1 MPQSNSANLQ
11 QAFTKRRSIYALG
24 GNLPVKP
31 QAIIDIAE
39 RTILNTPSAFNSQ
52 TTRLVVLFGKQ
63 HKQLW
68 DITETHLRKA
78 VGSNDFSGSKQKMDG
93 FRAAVGTVM
102 FYEDKEVIQSL
113 QDKFELYADRFPIWA

>member
-24 GNLPVKP
+24 GKLPVKP

-52 TTRLVVLFGKQ
+52 TTRLVVLFGK
-63 HKQLW
+63 
-68 DITETHLRKA
+68 
-78 VGSNDFSGSKQKMDG
+78 
-93 FRAAVGTVM
+93 
-102 FYEDKEVIQSL
+102 
-113 QDKFELYADRFPIWA
+113 